1 MSTYTN
7 NLNLIKPSYDDD
19 IDVQDLNNNMDVL
32 DTQVNAIKEVND
44 TQDTRLTALENKTYP
59 YLPLTGGTVTGD
71 LNVTGKYN
79 YNGEEITPIFTKQ
92 FRKTEEFD
100 LTSTAGMSE
109 IIAGQYSVQ
118 VFQDPRTMW
127 TEMFVFALN
136 SSGDKWFKMKS
147 PVNWA
152 NRHSTF
158 IACGLGKIDSYN
170 TYYDNTCTWIDTN
183 HFYLYIRGTL
193 YAMYHFAGYASN
205 IIEDI
210 NTFNISVD
218 DETEKMTVKTNTIQE
233 MKSIQDTLSS
243 MNAVAMCSTDDSDEY
258 AVLVGNELKTYTSD
272 EINTLQS
279 ELVSRYTA
287 LIGKLKEVE

>member
-1 MSTYTN
+1 MATN
-7 NLNLIKPSYDDD
+7 TPNLNLVKPEMSDYAD
-19 IDVQDLNNNMDVL
+19 IRVLNNNMDIL
-32 DTQVNAIKEVND
+32 DISVSTNKTNITKVSDRV
-44 TQDTRLTALENKTYP
+44 TALENKTYP

-71 LNVTGKYN
+71 LNVTGRYS

-92 FRKTEEFD
+92 FRKTEAFD

-272 EINTLQS
+272 EMSTLQS
-279 ELVSRYTA
+279 ELSSRYAT
-287 LIGKLKEVE
+287 LIEKLKEVE